1 MIDKIAREMQAGV
14 IGMYAVLKDHPEML
28 PDRVHP
34 NTAGATLMAKAAYK
48 ALTGKE
54 FPASVPAAA
63 RKAKAA

>member
-1 MIDKIAREMQAGV
+1 
-14 IGMYAVLKDHPEML
+14 MYAVLKDHPEML